1 MLRILSYVLVLAL
14 LATGVIYGYPLLFG
28 AGSADAGAGR
38 QTVVPVVVSTLR
50 IERFEDSLEAL
61 GTLKANESVLVTPN
75 LSDHIMTLHFED
87 GQQVEK
93 GQLLAELTVGE
104 ELALLGEASALRDDQ
119 KLRFEQ
125 VEELYAKEMS
135 SQRELNNNKAL
146 LAAAEAR
153 VLRLQAQID
162 DHKVLA
168 PFAGTLGFRRVS
180 AGAFVDPKTTIAT
193 LDDLSVM
200 KLDFT
205 VPETYMAALSR
216 GMAVQARSD
225 AWPAELFEGSVLTV
239 DTQVDPKTRAVTARA
254 VIPNPDGKLRP
265 GMLMKLKVVRSV
277 DEVLLLPEE
286 ALIPSDRDQRVFL
299 LDSDDVA
306 RLTTI
311 KIGRRRR
318 GAAEVLE
325 GLEVGDR
332 VVVEGVVRVRDNQQ
346 VRVTSN
352 RNGTEQP

>member
-1 MLRILSYVLVLAL
+1 MLRILSYALVLTL
-14 LATGVIYGYPLLFG
+14 LACGVIYGYPLLFG
-28 AGSADAGAGR
+28 NDSADAGGPPK
-38 QTVVPVVVSTLR
+38 TVVPVVISTLR

-61 GTLKANESVLVTPN
+61 GTLKANESVVITSN
-75 LSDHIMTLHFED
+75 LSDHIKTLHFED
-87 GQQVEK
+87 GEQVEK

-104 ELALLGEASALRDDQ
+104 ERAQLNEAIALRDDQ

-146 LAAAEAR
+146 LAAAESR
-153 VLRLQAQID
+153 VRRLQAQIA
-162 DHKVLA
+162 DHRVLA
-168 PFAGTLGFRRVS
+168 PFSGTLGFRRVS
-180 AGAFVDPKTTIAT
+180 EGAFVDPKTALTS

-205 VPETYMAALSR
+205 VPETYMAALRR
-216 GMAVQARSD
+216 GMAVHARSD
-225 AWPAELFEGSVLTV
+225 AWSGELFEGSVQTV
-239 DTQVDPKTRAVTARA
+239 DTQVDPRTRSATARA
-254 VIPNPDGKLRP
+254 TIPNPDGKLRP

-277 DEVLLLPEE
+277 DQVLLLPEE

-299 LDSDDVA
+299 LDENDVA
-306 RLTTI
+306 RLHTI

-325 GLEVGDR
+325 GLDVGDR
-332 VVVEGVVRVRDNQQ
+332 VVVEGVVRVRDNQK
-346 VRVTSN
+346 VRVTEN
-352 RNGTEQP
+352 RDGTEHP